1 MKSNEASKQFILD
14 SYTPVLD
21 PDTGD
26 IVSIVS
32 RWDGESFTIDDDPS
46 FFNKVAEVFVEERIN
61 EMLGRNGG
69 IK

>member
-1 MKSNEASKQFILD
+1 MTDEASKQFVLD

-21 PDTGD
+21 WDTGE

-32 RWDGESFTIDDDPS
+32 RWDEESFTIDDDPS

-69 IK
+69 MK

>member
-1 MKSNEASKQFILD
+1 MKEL
-14 SYTPVLD
+14 Y
-21 PDTGD
+21 DTGD
-26 IVSIVS
+26 IVSIVL

-46 FFNKVAEVFVEERIN
+46 LVFVEERIN

>member
-1 MKSNEASKQFILD
+1 MKEL
-14 SYTPVLD
+14 Y
-21 PDTGD
+21 DTGD
-26 IVSIVS
+26 IVSIVL

>member
-46 FFNKVAEVFVEERIN
+46 FFNKVATVFVEEG
-61 EMLGRNGG
+61 LGRNGG

>member
-1 MKSNEASKQFILD
+1 MTDKASRQFILD

-21 PDTGD
+21 SDTGE

-46 FFNKVAEVFVEERIN
+46 FFNKVATVFAEQRIN